1 MKFFSHDAP
10 EFRDVPTQKLR
21 EVQRTEE
28 IRDAAFEHKP
38 IGFFKDAAIRFCK
51 SRISMAALVGI
62 LIVLLFAIFGP
73 GTPVAYSA
81 VELMKILLGEQA

>member
-38 IGFFKDAAIRFCK
+38 IGFFKDAAIRPWRPSWASSSC
-51 SRISMAALVGI
+51 SCS
-62 LIVLLFAIFGP
+62 P
-73 GTPVAYSA
+73 SSA
-81 VELMKILLGEQA
+81 PA